1 MDYSEEEIS
10 REFKKLTGQDVE
22 TVLSLAGK
30 DTSPTSPTHIR
41 YALHLAIILAN
52 SIGAPKGAVL
62 QTSQQGGKEGG
73 ISKNAVTD
81 VGTGAEVSTHVQD
94 SAMEA
99 RLKKMEQQ
107 LSVSTQSQRKDKV
120 EEALRNGSVV
130 FPVPWTPMVITGA
143 SCCPLT
149 NIAYS
154 CNFPGALLSRLESP
168 QSVIR
173 MPATVHSRLAEL
185 ERSVDSTPYNQ
196 KKSALER
203 ELLAF
208 FDISVCN
215 IRRISPED
223 ICHFLI
229 KKDGKGKT
237 RIHSVNC
244 PYLGRVGPSE
254 CECPSRLSA
263 GTVQSLVGQLKSIF
277 KVRGLGVEWD
287 EGLCSGNPASSLR
300 VQKYVKAI
308 QQEQAKSHVKVSQA
322 KPLFFGKLTKVFSH
336 IDDLLSKV
344 SENPAERFVLLRDQA
359 FFKLQFF
366 SGDRAGDLA
375 KCFNAGD
382 SSV

>member
-1 MDYSEEEIS
+1 MHIDSGS
-10 REFKKLTGQDVE
+10 QVE
-22 TVLSLAGK
+22 VL
-30 DTSPTSPTHIR
+30 
-41 YALHLAIILAN
+41 
-52 SIGAPKGAVL
+52 L
-62 QTSQQGGKEGG
+62 QFPMLQ
-73 ISKNAVTD
+73 
-81 VGTGAEVSTHVQD
+81 
-94 SAMEA
+94 
-99 RLKKMEQQ
+99 
-107 LSVSTQSQRKDKV
+107 
-120 EEALRNGSVV
+120 GSVV

-149 NIAYS
+149 NSAYS
-154 CNFPGALLSRLESP
+154 CNFPGALLPRLESP

-173 MPATVHSRLAEL
+173 MPATDHSRLAEL
-185 ERSVDSTPYNQ
+185 ERSIDSTPYNQ

-300 VQKYVKAI
+300 VQKYVK
-308 QQEQAKSHVKVSQA
+308 VSQA
-322 KPLFFGKLTKVFSH
+322 KPLFFGKLTKVFGH
-336 IDDLLSKV
+336 IDDLLSKG
-344 SENPAERFVLLRDQA
+344 SQNPAERFVLLRDQA

-366 SGDRAGDLA
+366 SGDRADDLA
-375 KCFNAGD
+375 KCLTQEIHQFEDGAGLLFGHTVGKTLNNGKVNEFTVMRMD
-382 SSV
+382 NRSVCPVTGLEKYISGANSVGIDLRYGYLFRPLDRARKLVLEEAVSTSSMYNRLKGYLKDMGIDEGETTHSIRGGLL